1 MRKILILGMAI
12 IILTTS
18 CTQYVLV
25 PLPIPGTDRPAGS
38 TEPVSVLPTDTA
50 DPDWYRAG
58 ATTLTVADAGDL
70 LALQKA
76 ADRGLLNNVTITIER
91 DFDLSSISWNPAASG
106 NRDTVTHVFSGVID
120 GGGHTITGLK
130 IKEERKVSAGFIGNA
145 NNLTVRNLTFENAVI
160 DSAESDS
167 AGIVAGYV
175 TGSLTLDNVHITSGS
190 ITAADGTG
198 GLIGRAYAAD
208 TGDRISIK
216 NVSNDADII
225 SPVKT
230 GGIIGAIS
238 ALNSTAFSTVTMENV
253 SNSGDITSES
263 GAAGIGGIVGYSA
276 ATAVLNMSEVSNS
289 GSITARGTG
298 ADDTAGGIIG
308 IIVAAE
314 KQTGTISGATNTG
327 AIYGGYQAGGIIGRT
342 QGENTSMQLVLQDP
356 INEGSVGAST
366 ERYQTGEN
374 TYREPQAGGI
384 TASAVGTTIINGVN
398 KGAITGYYAGGIAG
412 IFTGRQTIE
421 NPSGGNATITGER
434 KGRIAG
440 RVNAASTATL
450 AVDNEIV
457 GDLTDIAELGRFE
470 GQNTRLH
477 LTSGNITVTP
487 TFAGAQDFF
496 LKIDNGASFA
506 LESEWIHDEYN
517 KVYEGPCSLAII
529 NGQVTEK

>member
-76 ADRGLLNNVTITIER
+76 ADQGLLNNVTITIER

-314 KQTGTISGATNTG
+314 KQTGTISGATNIG

-342 QGENTSMQLVLQDP
+342 QGSNQTMTLILQSPVNAGYITADL
-356 INEGSVGAST
+356 NHKES
-366 ERYQTGEN
+366 E
-374 TYREPQAGGI
+374 AGGI
-384 TASAVGTTIINGVN
+384 TASAVGTTIVN
-398 KGAITGYYAGGIAG
+398 AENSGTVTGYNAGGIAG
-412 IFTGRQTIE
+412 IFTGGQTIE

-496 LKIDNGASFA
+496 LEIDEGASFA